1 MGGASGIM
9 KEPWRRKST
18 ALNTHITNNK
28 SCKKDIKTSLGC
40 LIKLNKTMLMMMNL
54 DFQAMIWRKG
64 TKKLKKKMKFDLK
77 EREDLMEKQ
86 STVKEGKRVPYWQII
101 LAKFIWKS
109 CIPLLA
115 YSDSLYML

>member
-1 MGGASGIM
+1 
-9 KEPWRRKST
+9 
-18 ALNTHITNNK
+18 
-28 SCKKDIKTSLGC
+28 
-40 LIKLNKTMLMMMNL
+40 MNL